1 MLKNRLVQSVVL
13 AVAVALG
20 ISAAAQTKAKPVQH
34 QNPSGAVVA
43 DENATEQRSG
53 IKDSV
58 DIVDGPRAEDVKKDS
73 AVLVWKTNKE
83 AATRV
88 QYGTASTKLG
98 QHAFKPGG
106 SREHRVELRNLK
118 PGTTYFYAVE
128 NRGGKQRYDGQF
140 QTPAQ

>member
-1 MLKNRLVQSVVL
+1 MLKDRLVQLVVVVV
-13 AVAVALG
+13 VAAFG

-34 QNPSGAVVA
+34 QNPNGAVVA

-53 IKDSV
+53 IRDTV
-58 DIVDGPRAEDVKKDS
+58 DIVEGPRVEDVKKDS

-88 QYGTASTKLG
+88 QYGTESTKLA

-106 SREHRVELRNLK
+106 ARDHRVELKNLK